1 MKIHDCIQ
9 GSPEWHLLR
18 LGMVTGSRFKDAQAQ
33 NRQKTGPG
41 ETSIK
46 YMAELIA
53 ERIKLEPAESY
64 TSEAMQWGTA
74 TESEAR
80 MHYQEATDN
89 IVTQVGFVQRDEYVG
104 CSPDGLV
111 GSDGMVEI
119 KCPNSATHLK
129 YVMIGGLPRDYE
141 VQVQGNLWVC
151 ERQWCDFVS
160 YDPRLEHSFY
170 YKFRVERDDEY
181 IAKLESKIDMF
192 VTEMQKELEK
202 LTFSPF

>member
-1 MKIHDCIQ
+1 MKIYNCIQ

-53 ERIKLEPAESY
+53 ERIKLEPADSF

-80 MHYQEATDN
+80 GHYEQATGN
-89 IVTQVGFVQRDEYVG
+89 IVAQVGFVERDEYVG

-111 GSDGMVEI
+111 GNDGLVEI
-119 KCPNSATHLK
+119 KCPNSATHIK
-129 YVMIGGLPRDYE
+129 YVMAGSFPSTYRT
-141 VQVQGNLWVC
+141 QVQGQLWVC

-160 YDPRLEHSFY
+160 FDPRLEHSFY
-170 YKFRVERDDEY
+170 YKFRVERDDKY
-181 IAKLESKIDMF
+181 IKELESKIDIF
-192 VTEMQKELEK
+192 VTEMKTELEK
-202 LTFSPF
+202 LTYSPF